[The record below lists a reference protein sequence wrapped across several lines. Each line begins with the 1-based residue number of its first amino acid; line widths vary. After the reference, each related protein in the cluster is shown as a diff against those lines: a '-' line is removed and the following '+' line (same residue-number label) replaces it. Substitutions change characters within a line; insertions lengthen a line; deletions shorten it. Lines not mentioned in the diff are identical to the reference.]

1 MPKKKEKNIEEI
13 QHKKSLKDDLKE
25 FSHDCENIL
34 HHHELIDSTDFLKKF
49 SEDIKHLEDDTSFF
63 RKDPSAQMI
72 HYYLSTPFGAPFIS
86 TKTLLEAAS
95 SYNYQDPL
103 KSDLHELVDGMIHFG
118 DQQKNP
124 LLLLFQSIEE
134 YLEKEESQD

>member
-1 MPKKKEKNIEEI
+1 MPKREKNTPEIIE
-13 QHKKSLKDDLKE
+13 HMKHLKKDLKE
-25 FSHDCENIL
+25 FSDDCENVL
-34 HHHELIDSTDFLKKF
+34 HHHELIDNTDFLQKF
-49 SEDIKHLEDDTSFF
+49 SNDIKHLEDDTLFF
-63 RKDPSAQMI
+63 KKDPSAQMI

-95 SYNYQDPL
+95 SYSNQDPL
-103 KSDLHELVDGMIHFG
+103 RSDLHELIDGMIHFG

-134 YLEKEESQD
+134 YLEKEDLQD

>member
-1 MPKKKEKNIEEI
+1 MPKKEKNTPEKIE
-13 QHKKSLKDDLKE
+13 HKKHLKEDLKE

-34 HHHELIDSTDFLKKF
+34 HHHELIDNTDFLHKL
-49 SEDIKHLEDDTSFF
+49 SEDIKHLEDDTLFF
-63 RKDPSAQMI
+63 RNDPSAQMI

-95 SYNYQDPL
+95 SYNKQDPL

-124 LLLLFQSIEE
+124 LILLFQSIEE
-134 YLEKEESQD
+134 YLEKEDL

>member
-1 MPKKKEKNIEEI
+1 MPKRKKNTPETLEHMK
-13 QHKKSLKDDLKE
+13 HLKEDLKE
-25 FSHDCENIL
+25 FSNDCENVL
-34 HHHELIDSTDFLKKF
+34 HHHELIDDTEFLQKF
-49 SEDIKHLEDDTSFF
+49 SNDIKHLEDDTLFF
-63 RKDPSAQMI
+63 RNDPSAQMI

-95 SYNYQDPL
+95 SYSKQDPL
-103 KSDLHELVDGMIHFG
+103 KSDLHELIDGMIHFG

-134 YLEKEESQD
+134 YLEKENSQD